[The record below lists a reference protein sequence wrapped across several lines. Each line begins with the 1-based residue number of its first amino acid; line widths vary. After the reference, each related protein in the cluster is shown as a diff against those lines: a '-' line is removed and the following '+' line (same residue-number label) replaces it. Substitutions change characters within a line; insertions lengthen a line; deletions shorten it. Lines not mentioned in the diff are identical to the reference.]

1 MIALNKKI
9 LPRFTQLL
17 KYNDLKL
24 KFLLINYLVKYF
36 VIF

>member
-9 LPRFTQLL
+9 LPRFKQLL